1 MATQQTTRKRFAT
14 VSREEYE
21 NILKNKDSE
30 ATRKATVKAVKI
42 LRTYLREKG
51 QCEDFEKLSKAELDS
66 TLCLFYVEIRRLDG
80 EYYKTASLNSI
91 RAGICRHLKDNG
103 KSGID
108 LLKDTEFEES
118 NTAFKAALVQLKDM
132 GKGDTVPHTDIDEND
147 MDTLFSSGVLNDNT
161 PYALQHK
168 VWFELM
174 IYICRRGRENLR
186 KLTKD
191 HFAVNT
197 DSKGRKYVYQSRD
210 EMTKKV
216 REDSTSSRVDKGRMY
231 ATGTVGCPVASYEK
245 YVSKLNDNCE
255 AFFQTPKGKTPT
267 DDETPWYKNSPVG
280 TNQLGKFMSIISK
293 EAKLSKVYTNHCLRS
308 TCISILDSSG
318 FANRDICRVSGHQ
331 NEASINSYVRRVS
344 DNKKQ
349 CMSNAISASIGHVP
363 VVPVPTPPPVP
374 MAMPSPNPSGPSP
387 SPPMLMPSH
396 NPPVPSPS
404 PPVLMPSPNPPGP
417 SPSLPGPR
425 PSLNLPGPRPSPSP
439 AAPNLDSQLAQV
451 LQSHIMDMVETDS
464 TGTDIN
470 YEAEAVG
477 VPAVAVPTAAV
488 SMNHTTKSTMQN
500 LKQQHPM
507 VLNNCNVTINYNY
520 FNNSQ

>member
-1 MATQQTTRKRFAT
+1 MATPQTTQKRFASVT
-14 VSREEYE
+14 KEEYE
-21 NILKNKDSE
+21 EILRNKDSE
-30 ATRKATVKAVKI
+30 ATRKSTEKAVKL
-42 LRTYLREKG
+42 LRTYLHEKG
-51 QCEDFEKLSKAELDS
+51 QSEEFEKLTKAELDS
-66 TLCLFYVEIRRLDG
+66 VLCLFYVEIRKQDG
-80 EYYKTASLNSI
+80 DYYKTASLNSI
-91 RAGICRHLKDNG
+91 RAGLCRHLKDNG

-108 LLKDTEFEES
+108 LIKDTEFEES
-118 NTAFKAALVQLKDM
+118 NTAFKAALVQLKDI

-147 MDTLFSSGVLNDNT
+147 MQTLYSSGVLNDDT
-161 PYALQHK
+161 PCALQRK

-191 HFAVNT
+191 HFAVNR
-197 DSKGRKYVYQSRD
+197 DSKGRKYVYQARD
-210 EMTKKV
+210 ELTKKV

-231 ATGTVGCPVASYEK
+231 ATGTVGCPVASFEK

-255 AFFQTPKGKTPT
+255 AFFQTPKPNTPT

-349 CMSNAISASIGHVP
+349 CMSNAISASIGHAVP
-363 VVPVPTPPPVP
+363 LPSPPVP
-374 MAMPSPNPSGPSP
+374 RPSP
-387 SPPMLMPSH
+387 SPSTAA
-396 NPPVPSPS
+396 
-404 PPVLMPSPNPPGP
+404 PNP
-417 SPSLPGPR
+417 
-425 PSLNLPGPRPSPSP
+425 PGPRPSPSP
-439 AAPNLDSQLAQV
+439 STAVSTLNPEPSIQHVQVVDNPQSDSQLAQV
-451 LQSHIMDMVETDS
+451 LQSHIMDMMETDS

-470 YEAEAVG
+470 YEADAVG
-477 VPAVAVPTAAV
+477 VPAGTVAVPTAAV